1 MQFVRRQRLEWAMER
16 LTAPQ
21 PGDTVLRIA
30 RDCGYRHSS
39 NFSVDFQ
46 RQFGH
51 KPSEV
56 LRFSRGTRLL

>member
-1 MQFVRRQRLEWAMER
+1 MGQQT
-16 LTAPQ
+16 LT
-21 PGDTVLRIA
+21 
-30 RDCGYRHSS
+30 

-51 KPSEV
+51 QPSEV